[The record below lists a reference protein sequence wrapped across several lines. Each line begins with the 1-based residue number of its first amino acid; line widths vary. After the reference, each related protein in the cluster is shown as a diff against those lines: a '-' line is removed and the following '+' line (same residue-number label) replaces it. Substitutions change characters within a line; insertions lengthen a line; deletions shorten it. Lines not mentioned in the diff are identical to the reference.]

1 MVNEKRSAARP
12 GLLWVLVR
20 KFFMDVLKNPGLLAI
35 CLFPVLFLLV
45 CRLVIVSPL
54 EHDDARLF
62 LLVFGMLFSTSM
74 VPGTTIIYPL
84 AEAREKRTLR
94 TLTLAGV
101 GRAQLI
107 AAHGIVGALYTAL
120 VAAGCFIVSGEALD
134 SMLPFMLITVLA
146 SGPLIALS
154 LALGLASRN
163 QMAAYFFSLP
173 VILVSFA
180 PMFCMYSEAAFQ
192 ALPLLLSGGGFALVY
207 ALAEGTLLAPASILP
222 AVAQLAWIVASLI
235 ALVMVAPGIPR
246 DDQ

>member
-1 MVNEKRSAARP
+1 M
-12 GLLWVLVR
+12 
-20 KFFMDVLKNPGLLAI
+20 LAI
-35 CLFPVLFLLV
+35 WKRELQSYFYTPVGYVFMGVFLTLSGLIFYLYNLQNLSGDLLTFLSQLTLLV
-45 CRLVIVSPL
+45 MLLSPL
-54 EHDDARLF
+54 LTMRL
-62 LLVFGMLFSTSM
+62 
-74 VPGTTIIYPL
+74 IC
-84 AEAREKRTLR
+84 EDRQKRTD
-94 TLTLAGV
+94 
-101 GRAQLI
+101 QLI
-107 AAHGIVGALYTAL
+107 FTSPAGLGSVVLAKYLAAACI
-120 VAAGCFIVSGEALD
+120 
-134 SMLPFMLITVLA
+134 MLITVLA